1 MLRRAI
7 SSWIGTSK
15 AYCSTDAPPPFVPT
29 YTADASDRIAST
41 RTKRFASP
49 ALMAAQVTPSSL
61 LLNTPPKKDPAY
73 TVEGAVGSMTSADI
87 LPLPRL
93 VTPQLSPPS
102 VLLNTPPEPM
112 FDPA

>member
-41 RTKRFASP
+41 RTKRFVSP

-73 TVEGAVGSMTSADI
+73 QVEGAVGSMTSTGI
-87 LPLPRL
+87 LRLPTSLTPPLL
-93 VTPQLSPPS
+93 PPP
-102 VLLNTPPEPM
+102 VLLI
-112 FDPA
+112 